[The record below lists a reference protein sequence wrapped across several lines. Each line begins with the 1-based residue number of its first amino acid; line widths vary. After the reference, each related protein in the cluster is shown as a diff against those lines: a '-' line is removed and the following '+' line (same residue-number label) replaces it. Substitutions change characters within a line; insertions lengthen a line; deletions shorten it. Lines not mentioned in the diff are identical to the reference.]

1 MTTEFRAMALES
13 KIPCSTTRE
22 AIAMRSP
29 HTAALEQPPLAATTE
44 KNPHSNEDLAQPK
57 KKKRLL
63 IKKEKRDV
71 ERIFGEDVG
80 FHYYRRIPK
89 LKGLG
94 RNFEQ

>member
-57 KKKRLL
+57 KKKDYLL
-63 IKKEKRDV
+63 KKK
-71 ERIFGEDVG
+71 
-80 FHYYRRIPK
+80 
-89 LKGLG
+89 KGC
-94 RNFEQ
+94 RENIW